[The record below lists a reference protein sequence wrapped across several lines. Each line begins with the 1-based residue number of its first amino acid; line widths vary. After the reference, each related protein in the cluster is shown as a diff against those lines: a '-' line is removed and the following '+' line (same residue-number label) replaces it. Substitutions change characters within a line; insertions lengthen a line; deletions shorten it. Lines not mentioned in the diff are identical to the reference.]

1 MNRKILFLL
10 VVILANAKAIA
21 QTEILTA
28 IDMGERISKTI
39 VRQVSD
45 GSPKHI
51 VYAEGALSN
60 YFVLADHT
68 HASTMR
74 IESRYEVN
82 DFAILG
88 DYLYFVGRDQDLD
101 QGCVGWIKINSFFI
115 GSGEYFVSDPGFGQ
129 TGNCLIRSLDKL
141 VLNQSSNR
149 ISITAIGS
157 SFNTLNNNN
166 FCINI
171 NGLEGMTTGWGY
183 ELVYSHTGE
192 EFHDIIQTDRY
203 VVTGGKY
210 YSGFR
215 GICLRI
221 FDKNNPFGSPIYQTA
236 HVYHGDSEIQDG
248 LDKIRLTSI
257 PGDLA
262 ASVSFFDSVCPI
274 LPHPNEYAGIDLQL
288 YDIDATVNLPNQC
301 TLDKKY
307 VIQSNVAGL
316 CGVKEVVYNASSTTL
331 TTLIDS
337 DSPASRYDFAVE
349 TILSPT
355 GFTASMFTRWHHFA
369 NYHSLCDDGSAN
381 SHTIAGIFT
390 NNNST
395 DLLMGTRR
403 CQTRTNCGTIGVT
416 YAITPFPSC
425 SKEET
430 FQPLHLE
437 SGIVN
442 FEEHQEAVDEIESRN
457 VCIEN

>member
-28 IDMGERISKTI
+28 IDMGDRISKTI

-45 GSPKHI
+45 GSLKHI

-171 NGLEGMTTGWGY
+171 KELEGMTTGWRY
-183 ELVYSHTGE
+183 ELVYSNTGE
-192 EFHDIIQTDRY
+192 SFHDIIQTDNH
-203 VVTGGKY
+203 VVTYGKY
-210 YSGFR
+210 APGFG
-215 GICLRI
+215 GICTHI
-221 FDKNNPFGSPIYQTA
+221 FDKNNLFENPIYKIA
-236 HVYHGDSEIQDG
+236 HIHYTNNEIQD
-248 LDKIRLTSI
+248 
-257 PGDLA
+257 
-262 ASVSFFDSVCPI
+262 V
-274 LPHPNEYAGIDLQL
+274 
-288 YDIDATVNLPNQC
+288 
-301 TLDKKY
+301 
-307 VIQSNVAGL
+307 
-316 CGVKEVVYNASSTTL
+316 
-331 TTLIDS
+331 
-337 DSPASRYDFAVE
+337 
-349 TILSPT
+349 
-355 GFTASMFTRWHHFA
+355 
-369 NYHSLCDDGSAN
+369 
-381 SHTIAGIFT
+381 
-390 NNNST
+390 
-395 DLLMGTRR
+395 
-403 CQTRTNCGTIGVT
+403 
-416 YAITPFPSC
+416 PSC

-430 FQPLHLE
+430 FQPLHRE